1 MVWSSLLKVK
11 PLKLSRL
18 FNSTNLSWKI
28 VKIIKCML
36 YTFPYLYLISICSL
50 PASRNIVGITMSFV
64 WGTVS
69 LYGLTVR
76 TWVQGRKNPESPTIP
91 FLIWVLIKA
100 FKLCQDVELI
110 CNDHL
115 WMRVQN
121 GGYKTVAISRI
132 ANKQHKRFNAIVRR
146 ITLEVQFL
154 WKEEQLRHISK
165 VLILSYLILS
175 FHIFSYLS
183 YFILA

>member
-11 PLKLSRL
+11 PLKLSKL
-18 FNSTNLSWKI
+18 FNSANFSWKI
-28 VKIIKCML
+28 VKVIKCML
-36 YTFPYLYLISICSL
+36 YTFPYLYLISIFSL

-76 TWVQGRKNPESPTIP
+76 TWVQGRKNPESSTIP

-100 FKLCQDVELI
+100 FKLCQDMELI
-110 CNDHL
+110 CNDYL

-121 GGYKTVAISRI
+121 GGYKTVATSSKT
-132 ANKQHKRFNAIVRR
+132 NKQHECFNAIVQRMM
-146 ITLEVQFL
+146 L
-154 WKEEQLRHISK
+154 QLLFPLRK
-165 VLILSYLILS
+165 RKQ
-175 FHIFSYLS
+175 
-183 YFILA
+183 AN

>member
-64 WGTVS
+64 WGTYS

-76 TWVQGRKNPESPTIP
+76 TWIQRRKNPAPSTIT
-91 FLIWVLIKA
+91 FLICVLIKA
-100 FKLCQDVELI
+100 FKLCQDMELI
-110 CNDHL
+110 WDDYI

-121 GGYKTVAISRI
+121 SGYKTVATSRI
-132 ANKQHKRFNAIVRR
+132 TNKQHECFNAIVQR
-146 ITLEVQFL
+146 TML
-154 WKEEQLRHISK
+154 QLLFPLRK
-165 VLILSYLILS
+165 RK
-175 FHIFSYLS
+175 
-183 YFILA
+183 